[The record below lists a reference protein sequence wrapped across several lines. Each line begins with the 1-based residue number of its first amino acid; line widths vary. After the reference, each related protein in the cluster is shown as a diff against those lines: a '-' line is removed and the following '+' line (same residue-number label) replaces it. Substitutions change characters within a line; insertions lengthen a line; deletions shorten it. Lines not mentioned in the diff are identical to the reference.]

1 MTSLFA
7 IGVGGSGAKCIEALT
22 HLHAVGLLTDQRG
35 QPVEL
40 HTFLVEPD
48 EQSTLLARAER
59 AIKLYSDMQQ
69 RLANRTQTFAKA
81 QIRHYGNWNPLAT
94 ANGAITLDQVFPK
107 FVISRQAPELAALFD
122 CLFHPDEQTADLGV
136 GFRGRPPIG
145 STVMA
150 RVDLHSLQDQG
161 QWQQLLAAIKGA
173 AGRGDFSTVHLFG
186 SVFGGTGASGV
197 PTLGK
202 KIKEWLVVQQIKK
215 ADVSVNASLLLP
227 YFDFEES
234 GELDVGLHAEASSF
248 VLNTDAALR
257 YLGTS
262 GQECFDRTYLVGS
275 DAKTRY
281 EFSIGGKEQE
291 NAAHLVELLAT
302 LGACHGLNDMASQTS
317 SCDAYVLSRQHPTI
331 VAWEDI
337 PRSSAVGAELARA
350 TRFSLAWLNNISLD
364 LKEAQEMPLNQFV
377 KGAPWSTQFFSL
389 REVDKPGDDGRP
401 NIRDR
406 SELEIKKSI
415 DDYTES
421 LLQWL
426 RQFTSNP
433 GNGFSQQ
440 LLKNSELN
448 RRDTHQS
455 TLEGVVIGAARPLRD
470 DSGRQDTVE
479 DIKFKIDSRRKGQIV
494 NPGVPGLADTLWSL
508 SA

>member
-1 MTSLFA
+1 MSSLFA

-22 HLHAVGLLTDQRG
+22 HLHAIGLLTDVQGRA
-35 QPVEL
+35 VEL
-40 HTFLVEPD
+40 HSFLVEPD

-59 AIKLYSDMQQ
+59 AIKLYCEMQQ
-69 RLANRTQTFAKA
+69 RLANRTQAFAKA
-81 QIRHYGNWNPLAT
+81 QIRHYGTWNPLTT
-94 ANGAITLDQVFPK
+94 ANGATSLDQVFPK
-107 FVISRQAPELAALFD
+107 FLISEQAPELAALFD
-122 CLFHPDEQTADLGV
+122 CLFHPDEQTAHLGV

-150 RVDLHSLQDQG
+150 RIDLDSLQDQG
-161 QWQQLLAAIKGA
+161 QWQQFLAAIKGA

-202 KIKEWLVVQQIKK
+202 KIKEWLVVQKIKK
-215 ADVSVNASLLLP
+215 EDVSVNASLLLP
-227 YFDFEES
+227 YFDFEET
-234 GELDVGLHAEASSF
+234 GEANVGLHAEASSF

-257 YLGTS
+257 YLGAS
-262 GQECFDRTYLVGS
+262 GHECFDSTYLIGS

-281 EFSIGGKEQE
+281 KFSIGGKEQE
-291 NAAHLVELLAT
+291 NAAHLVEMLAT
-302 LGACHGLNDMASQTS
+302 LGACHGLNKTASQTS
-317 SCDAYVLSRQHPTI
+317 SCDAYVLSRQHPT
-331 VAWEDI
+331 VVTWEDI
-337 PRSSAVGAELARA
+337 PGSSAVWAELARA
-350 TRFSLAWLNNISLD
+350 ARFSLAWLNNISLD
-364 LKEAQEMPLNQFV
+364 LKEAQDTPLNRFV

-389 REVDKPGDDGRP
+389 REVEKPGDNGRP

-426 RQFTSNP
+426 RQFTGNP

-440 LLKNSELN
+440 LLNNSELN
-448 RRDTHQS
+448 RRDTHQN
-455 TLEGVVIGAARPLRD
+455 TLEGVVIGAARPLK
-470 DSGRQDTVE
+470 GGTGTQDTVE
-479 DIKFKIDSRRKGQIV
+479 DIKFKIDNHRKDQV
-494 NPGVPGLADTLWSL
+494 ANPGVAGLADILWSL
-508 SA
+508 SG